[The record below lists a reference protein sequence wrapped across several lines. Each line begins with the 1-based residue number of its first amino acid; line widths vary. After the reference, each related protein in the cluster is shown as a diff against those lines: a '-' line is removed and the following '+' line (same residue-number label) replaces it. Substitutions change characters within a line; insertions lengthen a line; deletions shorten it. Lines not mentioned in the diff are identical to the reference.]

1 MIRWKKIY
9 VAPEFARLVKVRAA
23 MEDKPIIDF
32 TKDLADKMEE
42 SIQKDN
48 EKKKRLFDF
57 KI

>member
-9 VAPEFARLVKVRAA
+9 VAPEFARQVKIRSA
-23 MEDKPIIDF
+23 MEDKSIIDF